1 MRALVLVT
9 GSRDL
14 AGNDAAHAWLIDRLD
29 TIAPSVVVTGDARGP
44 DAWAAD
50 WARENRAPLR
60 CYDLAGWVTDAAR
73 VAQVAW
79 TPAAPPAHDA
89 GRALWGAWCLHRD
102 RVMVQHVAKRAG
114 DYAVTVL
121 AARALWSKTN
131 GTAFTIA
138 RAKTAGLD
146 VMERAWSPRGEASA

>member
-102 RVMVQHVAKRAG
+102 RVMAQHVAKRAAK
-114 DYAVTVL
+114 YAVTVI
-121 AARALWSKTN
+121 ALTSRQSKTN
-131 GTAFTIA
+131 GTAFTVA
-138 RAKTAGLD
+138 RAKAAGLA
-146 VMERAWSPRGEASA
+146 VEAGEWQ